1 MKKNLI
7 GATPEAQ
14 KCPGIQSPGKGP
26 TSGPHG
32 ALHPVLVMHPLQ
44 SLAQD
49 VSTHDV
55 QCYST
60 SFRAQFK
67 DLVSVN
73 YKDVRRLIIL
83 GKLRTVTQL
92 SITSSEKL
100 PVSIYKDCTF
110 IIWESTETTEF
121 WGKLIKSFKR
131 KTKHLLLTIK
141 ILYKVSDG

>member
-1 MKKNLI
+1 MKNNLI

-32 ALHPVLVMHPLQ
+32 ALHPVLMMLPLQ
-44 SLAQD
+44 SLAQA

-60 SFRAQFK
+60 SFRVQFK
-67 DLVSVN
+67 GLVSVN
-73 YKDVRRLIIL
+73 YKDIRRLVIL

-92 SITSSEKL
+92 SITSSENCQ
-100 PVSIYKDCTF
+100 SAF
-110 IIWESTETTEF
+110 I
-121 WGKLIKSFKR
+121 
-131 KTKHLLLTIK
+131 KTAHLLFGNQQRLLNFGESLLRLLKEKQNT
-141 ILYKVSDG
+141 YC